1 MMTIDDVERM
11 RSLLDQGVIIDQE
24 FSWEL
29 VSAVLENRVNIDDV
43 VHLIPLSLKTDILR
57 DIEYIESNDYLNPN
71 PFVNDGLTEADR
83 LERSKK
89 LRSSYEKAFSLIRD
103 HFSK

>member
-1 MMTIDDVERM
+1 MMTTDDVKRM
-11 RSLLDQGVIIDQE
+11 CALLEDGVILDRE
-24 FSWEL
+24 FAWAIISAILKGEVN
-29 VSAVLENRVNIDDV
+29 VSSII
-43 VHLIPLSLKTDILR
+43 HLLPLSLKRVMLD

-103 HFSK
+103 HYSK